1 MNSEDGKDYTCQ
13 CLSGFTGE
21 NCTLAQL
28 QGIYIHTL
36 EIACVAIYPMPYYSS
51 RFIIAFLSLTFHNN
65 YSVYYTGGFML
76 KMEYWTII
84 F

>member
-28 QGIYIHTL
+28 QGIYTQ
-36 EIACVAIYPMPYYSS
+36 EIAIYPMPYYSS
-51 RFIIAFLSLTFHNN
+51 RFIT
-65 YSVYYTGGFML
+65 V
-76 KMEYWTII
+76 
-84 F
+84 

>member
-28 QGIYIHTL
+28 QGIYTHTL
-36 EIACVAIYPMPYYSS
+36 EIVCVYPMTYYS
-51 RFIIAFLSLTFHNN
+51 II
-65 YSVYYTGGFML
+65 V
-76 KMEYWTII
+76 
-84 F
+84 

>member
-28 QGIYIHTL
+28 QGIYTQ

-51 RFIIAFLSLTFHNN
+51 RSII
-65 YSVYYTGGFML
+65 V
-76 KMEYWTII
+76 
-84 F
+84 